1 VNTMHKHKTG
11 GELSIGKPVPNTN
24 VYVLDEHENP
34 VPIGQTGLMWVGGVA
49 VSRGYLNLP
58 QLTSSRYKLDRFTN
72 DG

>member
-1 VNTMHKHKTG
+1 MHKHKTG

>member
-1 VNTMHKHKTG
+1 MHRHTSG

-24 VYVLDEHENP
+24 VYILDEFESP
-34 VPIGQTGLMWVGGVA
+34 LPIGQTGTMWVGGVA

-58 QLTSSRYKLDRFTN
+58 ELTATRYKPDKFVK